1 MKYFAVLFALFIVAV
16 IFLADSGRLGI
27 LRFVNGIP
35 FGDKLGHFLLFGV
48 LTLFIDLAIFRSR
61 PDLSPRLTALRVAL
75 TLALIIG
82 LEEFSQR
89 YFASRSFDL
98 VDLTFSYLGVIFFSW
113 MSLKYVGRDYGN

>member
-61 PDLSPRLTALRVAL
+61 PDLNLNLTALRVAL